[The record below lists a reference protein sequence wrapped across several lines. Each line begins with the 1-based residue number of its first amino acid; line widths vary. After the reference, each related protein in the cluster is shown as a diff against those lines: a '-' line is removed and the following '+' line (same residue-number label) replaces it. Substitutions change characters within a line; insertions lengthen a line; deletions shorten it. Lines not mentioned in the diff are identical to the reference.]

1 MILYIVFFAQAKSKD
16 FEKLMTEKVVE
27 IEDLPWEKV
36 FNTSLDGPNVNKKLH
51 ELFDKSLI

>member
-1 MILYIVFFAQAKSKD
+1 MIPYFNFYAQAKSED

-27 IEDLPWEKV
+27 IEDLSWEKV